1 MRKIPIPAVVL
12 CLLSPL
18 LALAQPGGMGPT
30 ENQWVWSSPAFWF
43 WVAVTAIAVVAFAVS
58 SAVISRRNWPPRRR
72 YT

>member
-18 LALAQPGGMGPT
+18 LALAQPET
-30 ENQWVWSSPAFWF
+30 RTVNQFVWSSPGLWF
-43 WVAVTAIAVVAFAVS
+43 WAVVAVVAVVAWVAS
-58 SAVISRRNWPPRRR
+58 TVVISRPNWPNRRR